1 MGAAAALLA
10 VLLALAHLAAPDP
23 AHADAP
29 DRIKMK
35 AAAGDRRV
43 TLLWEAP
50 DDGGS
55 ALIRYEYRY
64 TSTGTLPDAW
74 TEIPNGI
81 DLPEDMLS
89 NFIAYVVPDM
99 LINGTEYTFQMRA
112 VNADGAGA
120 VEEDSVSMAT
130 PAGNQPATGTLNFSG
145 EPRVP
150 RAIHVFPDDSMGDL
164 VIQDADGLMHAEEN
178 EDYFKLVYHWFRV
191 VGGRETPIQ
200 TPHPGG
206 TDGDEYILV
215 DADAGSKIRVEA
227 TFVDDRGNPETVSA
241 VFPPGDATI
250 APRPACPAPT
260 YSGGAV
266 RIWTGT
272 LAVTHVE
279 GLGGFVSKYG
289 TGSAD
294 GFREGGDF
302 TAGGNPYRID
312 AAYRAVLGPETD
324 TLVFSLEQALD
335 AADRDRLVLH
345 VCDREFRFADAT
357 AEASEHHYRWD
368 SMLDWSDV
376 SRRILHLSY
385 DAASPTLTR
394 TALTGASLALT
405 FSEDLDPDS
414 VPAIADF
421 SVMVNGAVAAFADGS
436 APVIAGR
443 TVTLTLAGPPA
454 GDAGVT
460 VSYTAPASNPLRDR
474 ARNAV
479 ANIAERTVVAPATV
493 RPDPDTPDP
502 DTPDPDTPEPE
513 RPEPEEMAMAESAA
527 PWLMRFGRT
536 AAGQVADAVSDRLA
550 ASPSPGLAVRLGG
563 QRIAAAPPGGIE
575 ELEEREG
582 AAPRFARSRTLTGRQ
597 FITASSFN
605 LAGGTG
611 GAGLVGVW
619 GRVALAGFRGR
630 KRERGVD
637 VDGAVA
643 SAFLGADYTLGR
655 AAIGMLLTRSEGE
668 GEYGSPLGRGS
679 VESALTG
686 LYPYLRYAFHDRLSV
701 WGAAGY
707 GEGALTLTP
716 DGRAAVRS
724 DMDMRMV
731 AGGLR
736 GLLQDPAKGE
746 RIRLAVVADALG
758 LRTTAARADNG
769 ETRLLRSV
777 DAEVTRVKL
786 GIEGGL
792 SGIAIGEHRLRP
804 TLEIAG
810 RHDGGDAETG
820 YGLDIG
826 GRLAWSAPG
835 AGLEVKIRG
844 RGLVSHDSRGFRQ
857 TGGSLSVAWD
867 PDPSSGRGL
876 SLSLAQR
883 VGGPAS
889 GGAGALLARETS
901 EGLAGDG
908 DGDMFRDHRLE
919 AKLGYG
925 IAVPGG
931 WLVAT
936 PEARLALSPAH
947 RELGLGWRLGPARR
961 HLVSFDFG
969 LRATR
974 REAAGG
980 DRPPEHGVSVNG
992 TMRW

>member
-1 MGAAAALLA
+1 MSGAA
-10 VLLALAHLAAPDP
+10 
-23 AHADAP
+23 
-29 DRIKMK
+29 
-35 AAAGDRRV
+35 
-43 TLLWEAP
+43 
-50 DDGGS
+50 
-55 ALIRYEYRY
+55 
-64 TSTGTLPDAW
+64 
-74 TEIPNGI
+74 
-81 DLPEDMLS
+81 
-89 NFIAYVVPDM
+89 
-99 LINGTEYTFQMRA
+99 
-112 VNADGAGA
+112 
-120 VEEDSVSMAT
+120 
-130 PAGNQPATGTLNFSG
+130 
-145 EPRVP
+145 
-150 RAIHVFPDDSMGDL
+150 
-164 VIQDADGLMHAEEN
+164 
-178 EDYFKLVYHWFRV
+178 
-191 VGGRETPIQ
+191 
-200 TPHPGG
+200 
-206 TDGDEYILV
+206 
-215 DADAGSKIRVEA
+215 
-227 TFVDDRGNPETVSA
+227 
-241 VFPPGDATI
+241 
-250 APRPACPAPT
+250 
-260 YSGGAV
+260 
-266 RIWTGT
+266 
-272 LAVTHVE
+272 
-279 GLGGFVSKYG
+279 
-289 TGSAD
+289 
-294 GFREGGDF
+294 
-302 TAGGNPYRID
+302 
-312 AAYRAVLGPETD
+312 
-324 TLVFSLEQALD
+324 
-335 AADRDRLVLH
+335 
-345 VCDREFRFADAT
+345 
-357 AEASEHHYRWD
+357 
-368 SMLDWSDV
+368 
-376 SRRILHLSY
+376 SR
-385 DAASPTLTR
+385 SP
-394 TALTGASLALT
+394 
-405 FSEDLDPDS
+405 
-414 VPAIADF
+414 
-421 SVMVNGAVAAFADGS
+421 
-436 APVIAGR
+436 
-443 TVTLTLAGPPA
+443 
-454 GDAGVT
+454 
-460 VSYTAPASNPLRDR
+460 
-474 ARNAV
+474 
-479 ANIAERTVVAPATV
+479 
-493 RPDPDTPDP
+493 
-502 DTPDPDTPEPE
+502 
-513 RPEPEEMAMAESAA
+513 
-527 PWLMRFGRT
+527 
-536 AAGQVADAVSDRLA
+536 
-550 ASPSPGLAVRLGG
+550 
-563 QRIAAAPPGGIE
+563 
-575 ELEEREG
+575 
-582 AAPRFARSRTLTGRQ
+582 
-597 FITASSFN
+597 
-605 LAGGTG
+605 
-611 GAGLVGVW
+611 
-619 GRVALAGFRGR
+619 GFRGR
-630 KRERGVD
+630 ERERGVD
-637 VDGAVA
+637 VDGEVA

-655 AAIGMLLTRSEGE
+655 AAIGMLLTRAEGE

-686 LYPYLRYAFHDRLSV
+686 VYPYLRYAFHDRLSV

-736 GLLQDPAKGE
+736 GLLQDPAQGE

-901 EGLAGDG
+901 EGLAADG

-936 PEARLALSPAH
+936 PEARLALSPTH

-974 REAAGG
+974 REAAAGG
-980 DRPPEHGVSVNG
+980 GPPEHGVSVNG